1 MRQFKKC
8 NTWIDSRNL
17 FLEIY
22 KLLKAFQKEETYG
35 VISQIRSAAVSIP
48 TNIAVGLGNKSE
60 KDFSIFLE
68 ISFSSEA
75 ETEYLIM
82 FVKYLH
88 YIDKVKFEQ
97 ITNQTIRVKK
107 QLFQLTKKLSA

>member
-22 KLLKAFQKEETYG
+22 KLSKAFQKEETYG

-60 KDFSIFLE
+60 KDFSIFLK